1 MQVVKRDGRKEPVS
15 FDKITSRISKL
26 CYSFDPK
33 FVDPS
38 RVSQKV
44 VQGVYDGVTTA
55 ALDDLAAETAAYL
68 TTQHPDY
75 SRLAARITASNLQK
89 NTDPSFSSVM
99 DRLHAY
105 KNPKTGKPAP
115 LVSDEVHEIIMT
127 NKERLD
133 GALKYERDLEYD
145 YFGFKTLEKSYLLRM
160 HGKVAERPQQM
171 LMRVAI
177 GIHKRDLDA
186 AVETYELMSQRWFTH
201 ATPTMFNAGTPQP
214 QMSSCFLLS
223 MKDDSIDG
231 DAHPDAAPA
240 PRPERATATR
250 PRPAPRPTHPHLALT
265 APAPAHQASSTRSRS
280 VPASRSR
287 RAGSA
292 CRRR

>member
-26 CYSFDPK
+26 CYSFDPAH
-33 FVDPS
+33 VDPS
-38 RVSQKV
+38 KVAQKV

-89 NTDPSFSSVM
+89 NTDASFSGVM

-115 LVSDEVHEIIMT
+115 LVSDEVHEIIMS

-133 GALKYERDLEYD
+133 GALQYERDLEYD

-223 MKDDSIDG
+223 MKEDSIDG
-231 DAHPDAAPA
+231 ARAPRRGPRPAPA
-240 PRPERATATR
+240 SRATR
-250 PRPAPRPTHPHLALT
+250 PRAPPARRLRSSRAPRPPL
-265 APAPAHQASSTRSRS
+265 QASSTPSRS
-280 VPASRSR
+280 APASQSR

>member
-26 CYSFDPK
+26 CYSFDPAH
-33 FVDPS
+33 VDPS
-38 RVSQKV
+38 KVAQKV

-240 PRPERATATR
+240 PRPARATATR

-265 APAPAHQASSTRSRS
+265 APSPAHQASSTRSRS
-280 VPASRSR
+280 APASRSR

>member
-1 MQVVKRDGRKEPVS
+1 MVKKRDGRSEAVT
-15 FDKITSRISKL
+15 FDKIQKRISKL
-26 CYSFDPK
+26 CYSLDTTI
-33 FVDPS
+33 S
-38 RVSQKV
+38 AASIAQKV
-44 VQGVYDGVTTA
+44 IQGVYDGVTTS

-231 DAHPDAAPA
+231 DARPDAAPA

-265 APAPAHQASSTRSRS
+265 APSPARQASSTPSRS
-280 VPASRSR
+280 APASQSR

>member
-26 CYSFDPK
+26 CYSFDPAH
-33 FVDPS
+33 VDPS
-38 RVSQKV
+38 KVAQKV

-89 NTDPSFSSVM
+89 NTDASFSGVM

-115 LVSDEVHEIIMT
+115 LVSDEVHEIIMS

-133 GALKYERDLEYD
+133 GALQYERDLEYD

-223 MKDDSIDG
+223 MKEDSIDG
-231 DAHPDAAPA
+231 DARPDAAPA

-250 PRPAPRPTHPHLALT
+250 PRPLPARRTLASHSTPLFR
-265 APAPAHQASSTRSRS
+265 HQASSTPSRS
-280 VPASRSR
+280 APASQSR

>member
-26 CYSFDPK
+26 CYSFDPAH
-33 FVDPS
+33 VDPS
-38 RVSQKV
+38 KVAQKV

-240 PRPERATATR
+240 PRPGRATATR

-265 APAPAHQASSTRSRS
+265 APSPAHQASSTRSRS
-280 VPASRSR
+280 ALASRSR

>member
-1 MQVVKRDGRKEPVS
+1 MQVIKRDGRKEPVS

-223 MKDDSIDG
+223 MKEDSIDG
-231 DAHPDAAPA
+231 DARPDAAPA

-250 PRPAPRPTHPHLALT
+250 PRARPARPTHPHLPLSAPSPAL
-265 APAPAHQASSTRSRS
+265 QASSRPSSSARKS
-280 VPASRSR
+280 PSR
-287 RAGSA
+287 RAASA
-292 CRRR
+292 SP

>member
-26 CYSFDPK
+26 CYSFDPAH
-33 FVDPS
+33 VDPS
-38 RVSQKV
+38 KVAQKV

-89 NTDPSFSSVM
+89 NTDASFSGVM

-133 GALKYERDLEYD
+133 GALQYERDLEYD

-231 DAHPDAAPA
+231 DARPDAAPA

-250 PRPAPRPTHPHLALT
+250 PRPLPARRTLASHSTPLFR
-265 APAPAHQASSTRSRS
+265 HQASSTPSRS
-280 VPASRSR
+280 APASQSR

>member
-1 MQVVKRDGRKEPVS
+1 
-15 FDKITSRISKL
+15 
-26 CYSFDPK
+26 
-33 FVDPS
+33 
-38 RVSQKV
+38 
-44 VQGVYDGVTTA
+44 
-55 ALDDLAAETAAYL
+55 
-68 TTQHPDY
+68 
-75 SRLAARITASNLQK
+75 
-89 NTDPSFSSVM
+89 M

-115 LVSDEVHEIIMT
+115 LVSDEVHEIIMS

-133 GALKYERDLEYD
+133 GALQYERDLEYD

-223 MKDDSIDG
+223 MKEDSIDG
-231 DAHPDAAPA
+231 DARPDAAPA
-240 PRPERATATR
+240 PPRASDSDAPPPPAPPDAPPDSR
-250 PRPAPRPTHPHLALT
+250 APRPPR
-265 APAPAHQASSTRSRS
+265 HQASSTPSRS
-280 VPASRSR
+280 APASPSR

>member
-33 FVDPS
+33 YVDPS

-231 DAHPDAAPA
+231 IFD
-240 PRPERATATR
+240 T
-250 PRPAPRPTHPHLALT
+250 LSLC
-265 APAPAHQASSTRSRS
+265 
-280 VPASRSR
+280 PASQSR